1 MKEFLELQNV
11 VVKYDKSSALR
22 GVSLRVPDKG
32 ITTLIGANG
41 AGKTTT
47 LRAISGLV
55 QLESGEIWFNGSR
68 IDLLKAERRVA
79 LGIAQSPEG
88 KRIFPYMSVRDNLMM
103 GAYLRRDRKAIK
115 GDLRVILGNF
125 PRLNERLTQK
135 GGSLSGGEQQ
145 MLAIGRALMASPK
158 LMLLDEPTMGL
169 SPLLVREV
177 LNIVRDI
184 NDKNGV
190 ALLLIEQNA
199 QIALEMAETGYVLEN
214 GSITMTD
221 RANVLLQSAQIR
233 QAYLGG

>member
-1 MKEFLELQNV
+1 M
-11 VVKYDKSSALR
+11 ALR
-22 GVSLRVPDKG
+22 GVSLRVHDKG

-115 GDLRVILGNF
+115 GDLRVILANF

>member
-11 VVKYDKSSALR
+11 IVKYDKSMALR

-115 GDLRVILGNF
+115 GDLRVILANF

-184 NDKNGV
+184 NDKKSV

>member
-1 MKEFLELQNV
+1 LKEFLELQNV

>member
-1 MKEFLELQNV
+1 LKEFLELQSV
-11 VVKYDKSSALR
+11 TVKYDKSVALR
-22 GVSLRVPDKG
+22 GVSLRVPDRG

-55 QLESGEIWFNGSR
+55 NLESGEIWFNGLR
-68 IDLLKAERRVA
+68 IDRLRPEKRVA

-88 KRIFPYMSVRDNLMM
+88 RRVFPYMSVRENLMT

-115 GDLRVILGNF
+115 GDFQVVLTNF
-125 PRLNERLTQK
+125 PRLKERLTQK

-177 LNIVRDI
+177 LKIVKDI
-184 NDKNGV
+184 NDTKGV

-199 QIALEMAETGYVLEN
+199 QIALEMAEIGYILEN
-214 GSITMTD
+214 GFITMTD
-221 RANVLLQSAQIR
+221 KANLLLGSAQIR
-233 QAYLGG
+233 NAYLGG